1 MKKRYVQRNG
11 ELVLIEPFYKRIHLV
26 QDDMR
31 PVQSA
36 MDGEVIGSRSK
47 LREYEKRHGVVR
59 YEDTESEVATKARER
74 ERFYSGE
81 PYDVKTRREALIF
94 ATDLESAERTSA
106 DKAQMVENFRNRND

>member
-11 ELVLIEPFYKRIHLV
+11 ELVLIEPSYKRIHLV
-26 QDDMR
+26 QDDMQ

-47 LREYEKRHGVVR
+47 LREYEKRHNVVR
-59 YEDTESEVATKARER
+59 YEDTESEVAVKTRER

-81 PYDVKTRREALIF
+81 PYDTRTRREALVF
-94 ATDLESAERTSA
+94 AHDLESAGRTSA